1 MPMRPPGGMRLFFID
16 NPACR
21 RYNKYN
27 WILPTKSV
35 DTMKKQ
41 VEIMTKATGIE
52 TDLCGKCFAM
62 CVYAERYLR
71 SA

>member
-1 MPMRPPGGMRLFFID
+1 MERERI
-16 NPACR
+16 
-21 RYNKYN
+21 
-27 WILPTKSV
+27 V
-35 DTMKKQ
+35 DVKKCYKKQ

-62 CVYAERYLR
+62 CVYTERYLR